1 MSCFS
6 WLINI
11 TLIIDPDSA
20 GQLFTPW
27 SARLVSLL
35 STTYILS
42 FSLLPLPM
50 KIYHGLYHLL
60 CV

>member
-1 MSCFS
+1 MVDQYYFDYRPP
-6 WLINI
+6 
-11 TLIIDPDSA
+11 TA

-50 KIYHGLYHLL
+50 KIYHGLYHVLR
-60 CV
+60 V